1 MKRVLTS
8 LALALAGTTA
18 FANDL
23 FVGGDAEA
31 GAQKAAVCTACHGP
45 GGNSVN
51 PEWPSL
57 AGQSSKY
64 IVAQL
69 KNFKTGVRRNA
80 LMQPQAANLSEQ
92 DMKDL
97 AAYYASQ
104 KAKPGVAAEESVAT
118 ADPLHRGGDAE
129 RGLAAC
135 SACHGPKGMGN
146 PAAGYP
152 RLSGQQ
158 ATYTANVLRLFRSM
172 GTGEIEVPAEELK
185 GNLGIMT
192 SIAAK
197 LTDKEIEALASYFQ
211 GLQ

>member
-18 FANDL
+18 FANDP

-31 GAQKAAVCTACHGP
+31 GAKKAAVCAACHGP

-51 PEWPSL
+51 PEWPKL
-57 AGQSSKY
+57 AGQSAKY
-64 IVAQL
+64 TLDQL
-69 KNFKTGVRRNA
+69 QKFKRGVRRNA

-97 AAYYASQ
+97 AAYFAAQ
-104 KAKPGVAAEESVAT
+104 QPKPGVAAEAAVAT
-118 ADPLHRGGDAE
+118 AAPLHQGGDSE
-129 RGLAAC
+129 RGITAC
-135 SACHGPKGMGN
+135 SACHGPSGAGN

-152 RLSGQQ
+152 RLAGQQ
-158 ATYTANVLRLFRSM
+158 STYTANVLRLFRSM
-172 GTGEIEVPAEELK
+172 GNGEIETPAEGGALT
-185 GNLGIMT
+185 IMT

-197 LTDKEIEALASYFQ
+197 LTDEEIEALASYFQ